1 MNENV
6 EGDRLLPK
14 SKKFRRGIL
23 ERPGRISQSEKD
35 VLGRDQAQKE
45 DEPRA
50 KSKLWPRKKGP
61 HYSQLM
67 IGVQSARLDGGWCQ
81 DDMHP

>member
-6 EGDRLLPK
+6 EVIDSCQKARSSGEGFSSVRAAYLNLK
-14 SKKFRRGIL
+14 RM
-23 ERPGRISQSEKD
+23 
-35 VLGRDQAQKE
+35 RDQAQQE

-50 KSKLWPRKKGP
+50 NNSSKLRPRKKGP